1 MFCVDFYVKYFH
13 REAVVK
19 KKEKKKER
27 KLWLNDMYAEWLGDR
42 LKFVFS
48 PDIILCM
55 VD

>member
-1 MFCVDFYVKYFH
+1 MLIFMSNIFTEKLWL
-13 REAVVK
+13 K